1 MPNSMPNN
9 EKHVMSVRTRKL
21 IGMLALVVLVIV
33 YALVAVAIAVANLA
47 ESSNM
52 VHLAYF
58 FFSGLLWV
66 VPAMFII
73 KWMAKP

>member
-1 MPNSMPNN
+1 
-9 EKHVMSVRTRKL
+9 MSARIRKL
-21 IGMLALVVLVIV
+21 IGMIALVSLVII
-33 YALVAVAIAVANLA
+33 YALIAVAVAVANLG
-47 ESSNM
+47 ESSNV

-58 FFSGLLWV
+58 FFTGILWI

>member
-1 MPNSMPNN
+1 
-9 EKHVMSVRTRKL
+9 MSVRARKL
-21 IGMLALVVLVIV
+21 VGMVALVVLVVV
-33 YALVAVAIAVANLA
+33 YALVAVAIAVANLSD
-47 ESSNM
+47 SSSM

-58 FFSGLLWV
+58 FFSGLLWI

>member
-1 MPNSMPNN
+1 
-9 EKHVMSVRTRKL
+9 MSVRTRKL
-21 IGMLALVVLVIV
+21 IGMIALVVLVVI

-58 FFSGLLWV
+58 FFSGLLWII
-66 VPAMFII
+66 PAMFII